1 MTMSAPSAVRVAP
14 RGSSVAAA
22 VFAGLGLAALAALG
36 HAVVASGAGDGR
48 RAEGRALVEALGLS
62 DLALF
67 TEARYTRNPSLA
79 DLHSAFQDGP
89 LTLEHFPS
97 GSLVAPPRD
106 LGRGR
111 LETREE

>member
-1 MTMSAPSAVRVAP
+1 MSAAVSPRVRVGP

-22 VFAGLGLAALAALG
+22 VFAVLGLAAVAVLG
-36 HAVVASGAGDGR
+36 HAVAVRGAGDGR
-48 RAEGRALVEALGLS
+48 RAEGRALVGALGLS

-79 DLHSAFQDGP
+79 DLQSAFQDGP
-89 LTLEHFPS
+89 FTLEHFPS